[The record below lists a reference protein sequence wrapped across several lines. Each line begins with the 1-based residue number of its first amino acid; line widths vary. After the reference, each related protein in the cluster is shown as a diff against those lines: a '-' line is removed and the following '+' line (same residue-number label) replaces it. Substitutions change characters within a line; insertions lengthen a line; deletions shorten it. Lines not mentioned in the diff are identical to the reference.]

1 MFLDKQKQVR
11 DDNDRK
17 LHKIKINS
25 PSLIS
30 QLWRRR
36 PSSWSLGGKR
46 EIVTPEFWF
55 LLFVVAGRK
64 WSDYNSGCF

>member
-30 QLWRRR
+30 QPWPGDGVHLPGVW
-36 PSSWSLGGKR
+36 GGR
-46 EIVTPEFWF
+46 E
-55 LLFVVAGRK
+55 R
-64 WSDYNSGCF
+64 S